1 LHICQQDPDLGC
13 PSKQKTV
20 RNSFFMKIWGF
31 FGLVWFPC
39 FTKKSIIHFVLQIS
53 QSGHSFLS
61 TVKPAMSYRPTAFT
75 LDADLILTGAKRQ
88 AHAKAGPAKK
98 AQLLRQ
104 EDLARVILSVFPGD
118 DSTGCSSPTEMRTAF
133 RSLIEYRPGYH
144 GHFSHSK
151 ERPTTQ
157 RTPGSG
163 IRNGFFRDPGSR
175 ISDPGS
181 QDFLRAF

>member
-1 LHICQQDPDLGC
+1 
-13 PSKQKTV
+13 
-20 RNSFFMKIWGF
+20 MKIWGF

-61 TVKPAMSYRPTAFT
+61 TVKPALSYLEAGMDRSTAFT
-75 LDADLILTGAKRQ
+75 PDADLILTGAKRQ

-104 EDLARVILSVFPGD
+104 EDLTRVILSVFPGD

-133 RSLIEYRPGYH
+133 RSLIEYH
-144 GHFSHSK
+144 TLCKFACFDKLQAKHF
-151 ERPTTQ
+151 ELIGQDIMVTFPTAKNDQ
-157 RTPGSG
+157 LHREPLDPGSG
-163 IRNGFFRDPGSR
+163 MGFFGIPDPVSR
-175 ISDPGS
+175 IPDPKT
-181 QDFLRAF
+181 F